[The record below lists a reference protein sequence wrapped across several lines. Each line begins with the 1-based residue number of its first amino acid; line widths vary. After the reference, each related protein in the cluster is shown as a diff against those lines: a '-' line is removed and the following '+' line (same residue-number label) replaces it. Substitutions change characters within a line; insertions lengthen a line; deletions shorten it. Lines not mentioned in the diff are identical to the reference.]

1 MIKTERKKSKFTR
14 GTTRAATLKAIA
26 HVDADWTSETSQ
38 YNKEN
43 KSFSFL
49 LLLGRCQK
57 HFMTCICES
66 DRQTRYNFFSIM

>member
-1 MIKTERKKSKFTR
+1 MDETEKSGKMVKLRGKKKSKFTR

-43 KSFSFL
+43 KSCCFCFSLFL
-49 LLLGRCQK
+49 VARCQK
-57 HFMTCICES
+57 HFMTF
-66 DRQTRYNFFSIM
+66 R